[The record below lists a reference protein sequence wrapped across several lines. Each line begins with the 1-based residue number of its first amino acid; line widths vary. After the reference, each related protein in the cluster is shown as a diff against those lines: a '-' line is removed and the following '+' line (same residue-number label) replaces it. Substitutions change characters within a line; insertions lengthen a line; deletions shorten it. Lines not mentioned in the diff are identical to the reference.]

1 MKKIFAYILVNMF
14 TWNPDKSLEIVREF
28 LDNESVPQKKSFP
41 VVKKSQVNNPV
52 SNPKSKKEEV
62 LQSLEYLKS
71 KQVKTKQD
79 KDSIYTL
86 EMVLKSMG

>member
-28 LDNESVPQKKSFP
+28 MGDEVGTQKKSFP
-41 VVKKSQVNNPV
+41 VVKKSQVNNPT

>member
-1 MKKIFAYILVNMF
+1 MF

>member
-1 MKKIFAYILVNMF
+1 MF

-52 SNPKSKKEEV
+52 SNPKSKKVFEV
-62 LQSLEYLKS
+62 ETS
-71 KQVKTKQD
+71 
-79 KDSIYTL
+79 
-86 EMVLKSMG
+86 